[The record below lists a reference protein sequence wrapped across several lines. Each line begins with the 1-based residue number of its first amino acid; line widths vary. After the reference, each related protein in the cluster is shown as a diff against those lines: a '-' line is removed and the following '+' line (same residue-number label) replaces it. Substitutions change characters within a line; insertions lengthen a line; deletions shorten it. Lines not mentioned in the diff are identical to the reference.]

1 MPISPLFGLG
11 VQAKSP
17 VITAQ
22 RRLNCFYE
30 FTPDGDKQR
39 VVIIGTPG
47 TTLFSDLLGTSPN
60 RGWIK
65 VGNVFY
71 VVNEETL
78 WEFNNAGSLTN
89 RGTLSTTSGKVGIT
103 YDGTRLLIV
112 DGTAGYTYQ
121 VASTTFA
128 VVVSNFPNGAN
139 TCDWLDGQFIVD
151 AGDDSDLFYISAD
164 GTTWDALDF
173 AAAESQPDGIV
184 RVFVDHG
191 EVLLFGGATIEP
203 WGNVGATDFPFA
215 PIKGSIAEIGLAAR
229 WSLCKFNDGLA
240 FLGKNLQGQS
250 QVYYMKG
257 YTPIKIS
264 TQELDALIESY
275 GPVPGSSAFSFMDRG
290 HPMYQINF
298 NAVGKSWRFDG
309 STNLWFEV
317 AYGLDEER
325 YRGEMALDYLNQT
338 LLADYENGSIYR
350 LDETVFTDVDE
361 PIVRELRGRHIFNQ
375 EDQLV
380 VNELYVDFATG
391 VGLQNGQGDD
401 PQIMLQIS
409 KDNGR
414 TFGNELWTS
423 LGRIG
428 AYLTR
433 VHWRRL
439 GISFDWLFK
448 LKMTDPVPFIVTYA
462 AIKTRKGGQ

>member
-121 VASTTFA
+121 VASATFA
-128 VVVSNFPNGAN
+128 TVVSNFPNGAN

-164 GTTWDALDF
+164 ATTWDALDF

-191 EVLLFGGATIEP
+191 EVLLFGESTIEP

-215 PIKGSIAEIGLAAR
+215 PIKGSIA
-229 WSLCKFNDGLA
+229 
-240 FLGKNLQGQS
+240 
-250 QVYYMKG
+250 
-257 YTPIKIS
+257 
-264 TQELDALIESY
+264 
-275 GPVPGSSAFSFMDRG
+275 
-290 HPMYQINF
+290 
-298 NAVGKSWRFDG
+298 
-309 STNLWFEV
+309 
-317 AYGLDEER
+317 
-325 YRGEMALDYLNQT
+325 
-338 LLADYENGSIYR
+338 
-350 LDETVFTDVDE
+350 
-361 PIVRELRGRHIFNQ
+361 
-375 EDQLV
+375 
-380 VNELYVDFATG
+380 
-391 VGLQNGQGDD
+391 
-401 PQIMLQIS
+401 
-409 KDNGR
+409 
-414 TFGNELWTS
+414 
-423 LGRIG
+423 
-428 AYLTR
+428 
-433 VHWRRL
+433 
-439 GISFDWLFK
+439 
-448 LKMTDPVPFIVTYA
+448 
-462 AIKTRKGGQ
+462 